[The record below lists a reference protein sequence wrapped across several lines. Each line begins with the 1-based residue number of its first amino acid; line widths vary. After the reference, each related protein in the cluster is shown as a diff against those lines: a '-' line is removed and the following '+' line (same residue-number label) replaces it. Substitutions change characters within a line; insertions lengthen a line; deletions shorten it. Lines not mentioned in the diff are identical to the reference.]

1 MSFLTW
7 RWLLPQK
14 LQRSCSLPSDALATV
29 FFYLGSRFIARDT
42 GLGFGS
48 VLGAVSMDDDVVDDA
63 VLLGFLRRHE
73 VVALHVPADLVHVLT
88 GVLAHDLLEAA
99 LEGDRL
105 AGMDLDVGRLPLEA
119 APDLVDEDVGDL
131 VVDWGSEEDD
141 ALVQES
147 RVDVERALAARGL
160 FDHHRDQRAH
170 AGSLL
175 PGVHSFVSVGWDS
188 LSGVQMLS
196 RARATSAGT
205 RCTSAATRSSAL
217 RRRRSPR
224 SASAPSLSKT
234 RLIASSASSP
244 CASACSRISSS
255 ISASDT
261 STPSLSATA
270 SSTSSR
276 PTESCA
282 SPRSCSTSWSPV
294 WPVSCR

>member
-63 VLLGFLRRHE
+63 V
-73 VVALHVPADLVHVLT
+73 
-88 GVLAHDLLEAA
+88 
-99 LEGDRL
+99 
-105 AGMDLDVGRLPLEA
+105 
-119 APDLVDEDVGDL
+119 
-131 VVDWGSEEDD
+131 
-141 ALVQES
+141 VQES

-175 PGVHSFVSVGWDS
+175 PGVHSFVSVGEDS

-205 RCTSAATRSSAL
+205 RCTSLAIRSSAL

-224 SASAPSLSKT
+224 RVSAPPLSKT
-234 RLIASSASSP
+234 CLIASSASSP
-244 CASACSRISSS
+244 CASACSRTSSS

-261 STPSLSATA
+261 SSPSLSATA

-282 SPRSCSTSWSPV
+282 SARICSTSCSPV
-294 WPVSCR
+294 WPVSWR

>member
-14 LQRSCSLPSDALATV
+14 LQRSCSLPSDVLATV

-73 VVALHVPADLVHVLT
+73 VVALHVPADLVHVLP

-119 APDLVDEDVGDL
+119 APDLVDEDLGVRQRHPL
-131 VVDWGSEEDD
+131 SF
-141 ALVQES
+141 
-147 RVDVERALAARGL
+147 RAAGKQQRA
-160 FDHHRDQRAH
+160 HQHRDQRAH

-175 PGVHSFVSVGWDS
+175 PGVHSFVSVGEDS

-205 RCTSAATRSSAL
+205 RCTSLAIRSSAL

-224 SASAPSLSKT
+224 RVSAPPLSKT
-234 RLIASSASSP
+234 CLIASSASSP
-244 CASACSRISSS
+244 CASACSRTSSS

-261 STPSLSATA
+261 SSPSLSATA

-282 SPRSCSTSWSPV
+282 SARICSTSCSPV